1 MRIILADHHAQPLWA
16 LKTLLEEEPE
26 FDLVGEAVNAQD
38 LLSLADKQIPDLVL
52 VDRELPG
59 DRIQDLIATLHAL
72 KPRPIIIVMSS
83 EIASSRLVLRAGAD
97 AFISKGDDPDWL
109 LEQLHKYAKQITIE
123 EEANRNKF

>member
-1 MRIILADHHAQPLWA
+1 MRIILADHHAQPLWT

-38 LLSLADKQIPDLVL
+38 LLSLAEKHIPDLVL

-59 DRIQDLIATLHAL
+59 ERIQDLIATLHAL

-83 EIASSRLVLRAGAD
+83 EIAFSRLVLRAGAD
-97 AFISKGDDPDWL
+97 AFVSKVDDPAWL
-109 LEQLHKYAKQITIE
+109 VEKLQTYTKIGAKE
-123 EEANRNKF
+123 DANRNK